1 MTDEL
6 KRYIVTW
13 VGGVVVLL
21 AVLGFLLG
29 VSTIDT
35 AKNERTQTACSDVGG
50 TMYKDL
56 CIVAG
61 NNRGGTE

>member
-1 MTDEL
+1 MNDEL
-6 KRYIVTW
+6 KHYIVTW
-13 VGGVVVLL
+13 VGGVVMLL

-35 AKNERTQTACSDVGG
+35 AKNERTQTACSEVGG

-56 CIVAG
+56 CIVTG
-61 NNRGGTE
+61 NNEGETK